1 MYFVNVYHFV
11 CVCVCVYHFVCVCAY
26 FPFVFEDGKWDLI
39 VLVLKI
45 DFLFYCVL
53 SVPFIFSS
61 FLSLNM

>member
-11 CVCVCVYHFVCVCAY
+11 CVCITLCVCAY

-45 DFLFYCVL
+45 AFLFYCVL
-53 SVPFIFSS
+53 SVPFILSS